1 MAQLKGWL
9 GDMGMEAES
18 LSKKAV
24 AEMIAE
30 TDGEVEELLRLRL
43 MLAKTSVKKYEA
55 IERSACSDGR
65 VHGMLMFYGANRSGR
80 WDAAAIKAVTEK
92 QKTKVGRIIFEY
104 KSGFYSSRSVRQEAV
119 LCEAEDGCE
128 PIWQGRPDL

>member
-43 MLAKTSVKKYEA
+43 LMAFIQFPVTTENVQHPFLAGEPPHDT
-55 IERSACSDGR
+55 
-65 VHGMLMFYGANRSGR
+65 
-80 WDAAAIKAVTEK
+80 
-92 QKTKVGRIIFEY
+92 
-104 KSGFYSSRSVRQEAV
+104 GFN
-119 LCEAEDGCE
+119 G
-128 PIWQGRPDL
+128 